1 MKDKKAKEKERGL
14 KTYKNVKFET
24 KLYQK
29 LKKRHAIFLMK
40 TTTSLVTFYGPP
52 RKVDGG
58 EGSLAIY
65 IYIYIRIQGRRENLI
80 SEQCN
85 K

>member
-1 MKDKKAKEKERGL
+1 MKDKKAKENERGL

-29 LKKRHAIFLMK
+29 LKERHAIFLMK

-58 EGSLAIY
+58 EVLQP
-65 IYIYIRIQGRRENLI
+65 YIYIRIQGRRENLI